1 MNKLKIVIIVGG
13 FLPSRLGGTEV
24 ATYHM
29 ARHLLKLGHE
39 VHIITSF
46 IPCLDRGLPRESVED
61 GIYIHRVRVIQER
74 IIGFLSFFI
83 GTLPLIRKINP
94 DVVHAQNMLYA
105 LHAWLI
111 KKLWKKPYVMYG
123 RGSDVYLASRFDSLL
138 YRLALK
144 NADAVIA
151 QTNDMKITMNKLCNR
166 EIVVIPNGVDLDRF
180 DSLSRAESRH
190 KLNISDKDKI
200 LLFVGSLKP
209 VKGTRYLV
217 EAMSIIGQKSNDIR
231 LLVVG
236 DGEERQMLEGL
247 VAKLNLSQRVSF
259 AGQVPNEVVPQYM
272 VAADIFVLPSLS
284 EGFPVTFLEAIA
296 SGLPII
302 ATKVRGTPEI
312 VAEGENGFL
321 VSSQDSEKL
330 AERILFLFENRE
342 LRERMGRNNREKAR
356 RYSWEDIAKKLEQ
369 VYTKAINVEKC

>member
-61 GIYIHRVRVIQER
+61 GIYIHRVRVIQKR